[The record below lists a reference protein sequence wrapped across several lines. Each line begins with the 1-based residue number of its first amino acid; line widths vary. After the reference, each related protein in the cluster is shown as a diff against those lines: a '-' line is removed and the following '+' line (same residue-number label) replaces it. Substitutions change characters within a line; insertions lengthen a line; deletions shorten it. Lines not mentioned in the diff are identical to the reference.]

1 MINVPAQRDLQ
12 VLKLSN
18 SLISDSCGENVMPA
32 TVRTVQGSVQANRQD
47 HSQMVTLNYS
57 HFNKFL
63 SAAAALKVILVK
75 SSYQHFCNFCV
86 HFCTLFLLC
95 CLNLSVMKK
104 GEKKEEKTT
113 ITLTKH
119 QHLLSWC
126 GHHSDVSLEGPFLTG
141 EGWWWQWWGG
151 GGGGGV
157 LLKDRREEL
166 DRRGLLGLGLLE
178 AGVW

>member
-57 HFNKFL
+57 HFNKFV

-86 HFCTLFLLC
+86 HFCTVFVVLLKSQCSEKRGKNRRKNNNNINKTSASFKLVWSPFRCLFGG
-95 CLNLSVMKK
+95 SFFDRGRV
-104 GEKKEEKTT
+104 
-113 ITLTKH
+113 
-119 QHLLSWC
+119 
-126 GHHSDVSLEGPFLTG
+126 VVAVV
-141 EGWWWQWWGG
+141 G

-157 LLKDRREEL
+157 LLRDRREEL